1 MLVHSKPPKLR
12 HTPKSLFTFHA
23 AGHIRCFCSSH
34 RSSSHSA
41 KDWPGFL
48 VRTHDG
54 HRDMPNAQ
62 FFTSA
67 SLESPPS
74 VKRVPQDA
82 QQVSL
87 SFIVLHTSVIE
98 IPYSL
103 SKC

>member
-1 MLVHSKPPKLR
+1 MR
-12 HTPKSLFTFHA
+12 HTPKSLFTFH

-54 HRDMPNAQ
+54 HRDKPNAQ

-67 SLESPPS
+67 FLESPPS

-82 QQVSL
+82 HIHSFFTL
-87 SFIVLHTSVIE
+87 FFIVLHTSVME
-98 IPYSL
+98 IPYST
-103 SKC
+103 SKCFRFH